1 MGYCVK
7 GCREIEEDKNGDEA
21 IVGGSEEVV
30 SDFNEGS
37 FGAMVNSEARLKGF
51 KELMV
56 GHVVL
61 ELGSHCSFQDF
72 T

>member
-1 MGYCVK
+1 
-7 GCREIEEDKNGDEA
+7 
-21 IVGGSEEVV
+21 
-30 SDFNEGS
+30 
-37 FGAMVNSEARLKGF
+37 MVNSEAGLKGF